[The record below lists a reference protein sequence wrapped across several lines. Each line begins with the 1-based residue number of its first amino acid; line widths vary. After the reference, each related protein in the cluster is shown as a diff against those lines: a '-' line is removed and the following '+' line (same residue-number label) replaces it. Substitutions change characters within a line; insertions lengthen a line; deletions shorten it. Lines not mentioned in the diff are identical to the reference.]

1 MTPAFS
7 VIAKNIA
14 VWCST
19 AEVFD
24 FLTFFC
30 CCCRASDITGR
41 TSEPHGQEGKGIE
54 SGSLFVSLASSDMRR
69 F

>member
-1 MTPAFS
+1 MTPAFR

-24 FLTFFC
+24 SFFFF
-30 CCCRASDITGR
+30 CCRASDITGR
-41 TSEPHGQEGKGIE
+41 TSEPRGQEGKGIE